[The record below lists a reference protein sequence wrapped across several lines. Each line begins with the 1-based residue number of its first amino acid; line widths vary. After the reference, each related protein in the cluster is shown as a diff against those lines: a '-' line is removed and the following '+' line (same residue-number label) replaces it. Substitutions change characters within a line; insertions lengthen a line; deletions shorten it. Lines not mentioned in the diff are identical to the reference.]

1 MCESGVQRARKAGVK
16 GARHERAVDELVHD
30 DVGHAAG
37 GGKSAREGLHV
48 RGLLQAGEWWR
59 KTEGEMGL
67 ERWRLRGAEEGW
79 GR

>member
-1 MCESGVQRARKAGVK
+1 MCESRVERARKAGVK

-48 RGLLQAGEWWR
+48 RG
-59 KTEGEMGL
+59 
-67 ERWRLRGAEEGW
+67 
-79 GR
+79 